1 MHVDGW
7 KLMGDEVLVV
17 FLRLVCKSNA
27 VRCCHHLLCLLWLGL
42 VMLWSENLKSLSDI
56 RLCKQGATSSR
67 QSPKPDNS
75 ISSSRRSVSW
85 SLEHIDVQVTQSLNR
100 LYIKFIKRNPNFDGK
115 VCILPH
121 HCCTCLLNYSFLFHV
136 IILSWPS
143 LLGVS

>member
-67 QSPKPDNS
+67 QSPEPDNS
-75 ISSSRRSVSW
+75 IFFSRRSISW

-115 VCILPH
+115 VCILPDH
-121 HCCTCLLNYSFLFHV
+121 FCTCLLNYSFLFHV
-136 IILSWPS
+136 IILCWPS